1 MSNSFPLGSI
11 PPFTAWEGE
20 TLSFNVKSGLGA
32 QVRFT
37 KRATPGPKGKMTL
50 DEKTGAFTYTPASE
64 DRDDIAVWFWAR
76 AGAKNEKQKVVI
88 TPHPRLPSEFKII
101 RHEANPPKPSEFTT
115 FVEQPDAAK
124 SIFNNTADYK
134 DEAAAKIPTSQVTI
148 SGIDL
153 VLESE
158 SKTYPLFERLR
169 GRTNLRRLTLCADT
183 LTVRNELKLPGTE
196 IHVYAR
202 VLRFEEK
209 GAINTTPLSV
219 AARADER
226 EEALRGQKGGDV
238 HLHVQKLEA
247 PGAGKRIITRGGSG
261 QPAREG
267 KVGEAGHVVK
277 EWDGKGS
284 IKEMVIYTGDMDYS
298 GDIREKAGDYKPLF
312 AEKFAKTPWQE
323 SPVGYDEA
331 GTWGNKDWPTDGH
344 PPKKLPGHPGHGG
357 DGGSVFTALADQL
370 KDRVELGAGD
380 SGGKADNVPQSAAG
394 TPVRSCH
401 VKVYYKVWA
410 IRPFEDPRPGESATV
425 RRDGV
430 NITEKREVKPG
441 PGATA
446 PGLNSNTPAAK
457 PGSVRPLE
465 NAGPGQWLHPATVRA
480 VLAYGHD
487 AILSG
492 HTADARRMLADY
504 RDAVEAAGLDTKGGL
519 EWSGLHGEVASMVER
534 IDGPYDYFGN
544 PAGWVPMLSLESNLK
559 LYEAEIESSI
569 RTMFLAYWM
578 ENIERDKTSAADA
591 LRAAL
596 DRLEEESRKAADD
609 YNAAIGKLTELD
621 TRLEPLQ
628 KEIDSF
634 YRELKKQE
642 EALEKAVKGDLQM
655 EHFLRSTGKLLGG
668 VMQLI
673 PVGQPVLGAFG
684 KGLTA
689 LSDID
694 LEKPFDIAP
703 DVIGAFSDVAQ
714 KKLLPKAKT
723 LYDKFKDYLDK
734 DAPEEKPKPKPEKE
748 KEKDPDDDKFDAE
761 VAKKKFDAKVKAY
774 MDEQKE
780 AKSQAVKAFKGF
792 AVPEDEVKER
802 LARVISECPQ
812 YQALVKQLE
821 PLNAKKAA
829 YMRET
834 LAALQTMDEATATIL
849 HSQLAR
855 IEMRS
860 QLNRT
865 LEELSPEVFQY
876 ARGIGQRA
884 RARLLKYQYYLLKA
898 YHFLMTDDLPT
909 LDFRAQKMFDAFA
922 KYLPGNKRVKPT
934 DPDYL
939 PPSVQGDLTEK
950 HFQRLSAVF
959 EDQLRGVIDTII
971 NYYVSYPPKYEG
983 EFGVELSPTQ
993 LETLNAHGRLDID
1006 LMQMGYHDFS
1016 REDIRI
1022 VNIKAAAVELANP
1035 PAEGLVNV
1043 SLTYRHEGVSRLRRG
1058 GQLYLFRSGRFRV
1071 AADGKGGDDYRDDK
1085 MYWGTDVTYRSRT
1098 KATEI
1103 KDRKPDEVEKWLI
1116 KHLLGDNDKRDTSP
1130 LTSFRPSAWARITIT
1145 HSATPPEKNAGKLKT
1160 LELKISYSSHNL
1172 NDKLGTVFVR
1182 VSTDVQPLVACSAV
1196 DVNGLAD
1203 GQGSFLR
1210 TFDKTKTSRVTL
1222 RAPERYG
1229 QREFVG
1235 WLVDEKPLSERV
1247 ARLNAGAFWWLGEA
1261 RDVYLVDPK
1270 KIQRSPSLVLDLD
1283 KQTSYTVE
1291 PYYAPL
1297 RFTPIDDEGE
1307 EWPPCPTGWG
1317 FEDWLLVNGSQSA
1330 LKIDKLD
1337 WLPWRGGKGY
1347 LPAVNEPQGN
1357 NYVKLSFERLV
1368 LAPGE
1373 SSKISVCA
1381 NPAVELV
1388 EDHQYMFISE
1398 GGHAVF
1404 FGRGGKMK
1412 AVYKWVNNSWK
1423 DASADCDIDRE
1434 NRTITL
1440 KQG

>member
-20 TLSFNVKSGLGA
+20 TLKFNVRSGLGDP
-32 QVRFT
+32 VKFT
-37 KRATPGPKGKMTL
+37 KRATPSPKGKMTL

-76 AGAKNEKQKVVI
+76 KGEKYEKQKVVI
-88 TPHPRLPSEFKII
+88 TPHPRLPPEFKVI

-115 FVEQPDAAK
+115 FVEQPDAAP

-134 DEAAAKIPTSQVTI
+134 DESKAKVRTSQVTI
-148 SGIDL
+148 SGVDL

-183 LTVRNELKLPGTE
+183 VTVRNELKLPGTE
-196 IHVYAR
+196 VHIYAR
-202 VLRFEEK
+202 VLRFDEK

-226 EEALRGQKGGDV
+226 DEALRGQKGGDV
-238 HLHVQKLEA
+238 YLYVQKLETSV
-247 PGAGKRIITRGGSG
+247 AGNRIITKGGNG

-284 IKEMVIYTGDMDYS
+284 VKEMVVYTGDMDYS
-298 GDIREKAGDYKPLF
+298 GDIREKASDYKPLF
-312 AEKFAKTPWQE
+312 AEKFAKVPWQDV
-323 SPVGYDEA
+323 PGYLEA
-331 GTWGNKDWPTDGH
+331 GTWGTKDWPSDGH

-370 KDRVELGAGD
+370 KNRVDLGAGD
-380 SGGKADNVPQSAAG
+380 SGGKADNVPASAAG
-394 TPVRSCH
+394 MPARSCH
-401 VKVYYKVWA
+401 VKVYYKVWLV
-410 IRPFEDPRPGESATV
+410 RPFEDPRPGESATV

-430 NITEKREVKPG
+430 NISEKREVKPG

-446 PGLNSNTPAAK
+446 PGVNSNTPAAK
-457 PGSVRPLE
+457 PGAVRALE
-465 NAGPGQWLHPATVRA
+465 NAGPGHWIHPATVRA
-480 VLAYGHD
+480 ILAYGHD
-487 AILSG
+487 AALSG
-492 HTADARRMLADY
+492 YSADARNMLASY
-504 RDAVEAAGLDTKGGL
+504 RDAVEAAGLHTKGGL
-519 EWSGLHGEVASMVER
+519 EWSGLHGEVASLVER

-544 PAGWVPMLSLESNLK
+544 PAGWVPKLSLESNLK
-559 LYEAEIESSI
+559 LYQDEIESSI

-578 ENIERDKTSAADA
+578 ENIQRDKTSAADS

-596 DRLEEESRKAADD
+596 NRLEEEGKKAAED
-609 YNAAIGKLTELD
+609 YNAAIAKLTDLD
-621 TRLEPLQ
+621 KRLEPL
-628 KEIDSF
+628 KAEIDAF
-634 YRELKKQE
+634 YVELKKQE
-642 EALEKAVKGDLQM
+642 AEMEKAVKGDLQM

-694 LEKPFDIAP
+694 LEKPFDTVP
-703 DVIGAFSDVAQ
+703 EVLGAFSDVAQ

-723 LYDKFKDYLDK
+723 LYDKFKSYLDE

-748 KEKDPDDDKFDAE
+748 PKEKDDEDDKFDKE
-761 VAKKKFDAKVKAY
+761 VAKKKLDAKVKTY

-780 AKSQAVKAFKGF
+780 AKSQAVKSFKGF
-792 AVPEDEVKER
+792 AVPESEVKER

-812 YQALVKQLE
+812 YQSLVKQLE

-829 YMRET
+829 YMQET
-834 LAALQTMDEATATIL
+834 LAAIQTMDEATATIL
-849 HSQLAR
+849 HGQLAR
-855 IEMRS
+855 IEMRA
-860 QLNRT
+860 QLNKN

-876 ARGIGQRA
+876 AREIGQRA
-884 RARLLKYQYYLLKA
+884 RARLLKYQYYLLKS
-898 YHFLMTDDLPT
+898 YQFLMIEDLPT
-909 LDFRAQKMFDAFA
+909 LDFRAQKMFDAFT
-922 KYLPGNKRVKPT
+922 KYLPGNTKLKPN

-950 HFQRLSAVF
+950 HYQRLSAVF
-959 EDQLRGVIDTII
+959 EDQLRDVIGTII
-971 NYYVSYPPKYEG
+971 DYYVSNPPKYDG
-983 EFGVELSPTQ
+983 KFGLELSDAQ

-1006 LMQMGYHDFS
+1006 LMRMGYHDFD

-1022 VNIKAAAVELANP
+1022 ISIEAEHVELANP
-1035 PAEGLVNV
+1035 PTEGLVNIG
-1043 SLTYRHEGVSRLRRG
+1043 LTYRHEGVSRLRRG
-1058 GQLYLFRSGRFRV
+1058 GQLYLFRSGRYRV
-1071 AADGKGGDDYRDDK
+1071 SADGRVDGGYRDDK
-1085 MYWGTDVTYRSRT
+1085 TYWGTDVTYRART
-1098 KATEI
+1098 QAPQITH
-1103 KDRKPDEVEKWLI
+1103 RKPDEVEKWLI
-1116 KHLLGDNDKRDTSP
+1116 KHLLGEKDTRDTSP
-1130 LTSFRPSAWARITIT
+1130 LTSYRPSAWAGLTVT
-1145 HSATPPEKNAGKLKT
+1145 HSATPSRAAGKLKR
-1160 LELKISYSSHNL
+1160 LELSVTYASHNL
-1172 NDKLGTVFVR
+1172 DDKLGTVFVR
-1182 VSTDVQPLVACSAV
+1182 VSTDVQPLVSCSAV

-1203 GQGSFLR
+1203 GQGTFLR
-1210 TFDKTKTSRVTL
+1210 TFDTTKTARVTV
-1222 RAPERYG
+1222 RAPEYYG
-1229 QREFVG
+1229 QRKFLG
-1235 WLVDEKPLSERV
+1235 WLIDEKPLSERV
-1247 ARLNAGAFWWLGEA
+1247 GRVNPGALWWLGEMGG
-1261 RDVYLVDPK
+1261 YLVDPGK
-1270 KIQRSPSLVLDLD
+1270 VHSSPSLELDLG
-1283 KQTSYTVE
+1283 KQSSYTVE
-1291 PYYAPL
+1291 PFYTPL
-1297 RFTPIDDEGE
+1297 SYTPIDDKGE
-1307 EWPPCPTGWG
+1307 EWPPCPAGWG
-1317 FEDWLLVNGSQSA
+1317 FEDWVLTNGSQSTV
-1330 LKIDKLD
+1330 KIDKLD

-1347 LPAVNEPQGN
+1347 APTVGEPQGN

-1381 NPAVELV
+1381 NPRVELV
-1388 EDHQYMFISE
+1388 DDFQYMFISE

-1404 FGRGGKMK
+1404 FGRSGKISG
-1412 AVYKWVNNSWK
+1412 VFKWVSGAWK
-1423 DASADCDIDRE
+1423 DASAASDIDRE
-1434 NRTITL
+1434 NRTVTF